1 MDDAIPDPTTSNEK
15 VEVEAQI
22 STSQALETQVP
33 PLSASR
39 NKPLSDDEEAQVQKI
54 INATETRDWHA
65 LGRLAASPGGFIDD
79 EVRRIVCTCLASLQ
93 RCWYLPPIAEL
104 TEPSVGPLVL
114 GVEPSP
120 NISGI
125 TDWKELPEHR
135 EEGQVELD
143 VNRSFV
149 YYPTGKVHVPS
160 LEETRN
166 QYFVDTCH

>member
-79 EVRRIVCTCLASLQ
+79 EVRRIVCTC
-93 RCWYLPPIAEL
+93 
-104 TEPSVGPLVL
+104 
-114 GVEPSP
+114 
-120 NISGI
+120 
-125 TDWKELPEHR
+125 
-135 EEGQVELD
+135 
-143 VNRSFV
+143 
-149 YYPTGKVHVPS
+149 
-160 LEETRN
+160 
-166 QYFVDTCH
+166 

>member
-1 MDDAIPDPTTSNEK
+1 MLNGCHRLNLTTMDAIPDSIRNDA
-15 VEVEAQI
+15 VEAQI
-22 STSQALETQVP
+22 ATSQTRETQVHVP
-33 PLSASR
+33 PLSAFR
-39 NKPLSDDEEAQVQKI
+39 KKPLSDDEEAQVQKI

-125 TDWKELPEHR
+125 ADWKELPEHR

-149 YYPTGKVHVPS
+149 YYPTGKVHMAS
-160 LEETRN
+160 T
-166 QYFVDTCH
+166 

>member
-39 NKPLSDDEEAQVQKI
+39 NEPLSDDEEAQVQKI

-79 EVRRIVCTCLASLQ
+79 EVRRIVCTC
-93 RCWYLPPIAEL
+93 
-104 TEPSVGPLVL
+104 
-114 GVEPSP
+114 
-120 NISGI
+120 
-125 TDWKELPEHR
+125 
-135 EEGQVELD
+135 
-143 VNRSFV
+143 
-149 YYPTGKVHVPS
+149 
-160 LEETRN
+160 
-166 QYFVDTCH
+166 